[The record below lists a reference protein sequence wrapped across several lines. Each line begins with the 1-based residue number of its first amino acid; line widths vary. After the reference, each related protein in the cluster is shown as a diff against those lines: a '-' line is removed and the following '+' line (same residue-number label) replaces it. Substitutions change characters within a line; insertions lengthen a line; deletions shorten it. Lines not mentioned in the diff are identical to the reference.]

1 MFMEYRSLTRDPAKV
16 LAGLTTAKSVA
27 AISSIQLVGS
37 GSADIIKSVF
47 RSIDKKS
54 IDISEGQILH
64 GFIFDSDRDIDPA
77 PLNIQINK
85 ERCGIDEVVI
95 GCEGKDSFSINCHGN
110 PLIVENILELLK
122 KHNVRITEPQE
133 ILAYLGSQKY
143 GDNTIAIEA
152 DIAITQSATLDG
164 AKIIAHQ
171 TKMGLLQT
179 AEWWLNPAP
188 SVDSNL
194 NVRRCGMKNL
204 NVMQIDDIKAG
215 AERILNDSKI
225 AELFIKGAKVV
236 IAGPPNSGKST
247 LFNYLC
253 GKEKAIVTDIAG
265 TTRDW
270 LSAKI
275 RLKKTQAEFF
285 DTAGLDETL
294 SGKNVVDA
302 ESQKQAAELIKI
314 ADLVLFVLDCTEPP
328 AKPGAKYED
337 KPRPQGSGLTE
348 LVVYNKCDLANNL
361 LVDGLKISAKTGSG
375 IKELIDEIEQALD
388 VWDFDMRKTVCF
400 TDRQKKILE
409 QIASADTKQKI
420 ERLIT
425 ELLKGAL
432 VV

>member
-1 MFMEYRSLTRDPAKV
+1 M
-16 LAGLTTAKSVA
+16 TAKSVA

-64 GFIFDSDRDIDPA
+64 GFIFDGSRD
-77 PLNIQINK
+77 
-85 ERCGIDEVVI
+85 IDEVVI
-95 GCEGKDSFSINCHGN
+95 GCEGKDNFSINCHGN

-133 ILAYLGSQKY
+133 ILAYLSRQKY

-152 DIAITQSATLDG
+152 SLAVTKSATLDG

-179 AEWWLNPAP
+179 AQWWL
-188 SVDSNL
+188 
-194 NVRRCGMKNL
+194 KNL
-204 NVMQIDDIKAG
+204 NVMQLDDIKAG
-215 AERILNDSKI
+215 AGRILKDSKI
-225 AELFIKGAKVV
+225 AELFIKGARVV

-275 RLKKTQAEFF
+275 RLKKTEAEFF

-294 SGKNVVDA
+294 SDKDVIDA
-302 ESQKQAAELIKI
+302 ESQTQAIKLIKNCDI
-314 ADLVLFVLDCTEPP
+314 VLFILDATKTVKPVNLAVLE
-328 AKPGAKYED
+328 KK
-337 KPRPQGSGLTE
+337 KLII
-348 LVVYNKCDLANNL
+348 LNKCDLLKSLFIADFPEA
-361 LVDGLKISAKTGSG
+361 VKISAKTGSG
-375 IKELIDEIEQALD
+375 IKELIDEIEQALG

-400 TDRQKKILE
+400 TDRQRKILE
-409 QIASADTKQKI
+409 QIVSTGTKQQTKG
-420 ERLIT
+420 LIT
-425 ELLKGAL
+425 ELLKGGL
-432 VV
+432 